1 MTPEK
6 ITELIEQAIPLLT
19 SYVVRIVG
27 VLFVFWIAT
36 RIARWLER
44 LVVRRLKER
53 DFDPALTG
61 FVGSLVKWLVI
72 IGAALSCLSVFG
84 VETTSFA
91 AVLGAA
97 GLAVGLAFQGTLG
110 NFAAGVMLIVFR
122 PFKVGDVVS
131 AAGQTGKIVDI
142 GLFTTTFDTPDN
154 RRITV
159 PNTEVAGKTIENLT
173 HHDERRVD
181 IDVGVDYGADIDET
195 REVLERALKKVEDRI
210 EAGSHQ
216 IFLAGL
222 GASSV
227 DWKVR
232 VWAKTPDYWAVWEQT
247 VRAIKLELDQAKI
260 GIPYPNM
267 EVHLHQDQA
276 A

>member
-1 MTPEK
+1 M
-6 ITELIEQAIPLLT
+6 
-19 SYVVRIVG
+19 
-27 VLFVFWIAT
+27 
-36 RIARWLER
+36 
-44 LVVRRLKER
+44 
-53 DFDPALTG
+53 
-61 FVGSLVKWLVI
+61 
-72 IGAALSCLSVFG
+72 
-84 VETTSFA
+84 
-91 AVLGAA
+91 
-97 GLAVGLAFQGTLG
+97 
-110 NFAAGVMLIVFR
+110 
-122 PFKVGDVVS
+122 
-131 AAGQTGKIVDI
+131 DI
-142 GLFTTTFDTPDN
+142 GLFTTTFDTADN

-159 PNTEVAGKTIENLT
+159 SNTAVAGQTIENLT

-181 IDVGVDYGADIDET
+181 IDVGVDYSADIDET
-195 REVLERALKKVEDRI
+195 RAVLERALKKVEDRI
-210 EAGSHQ
+210 ESGCHH

-267 EVHLHQDQA
+267 EVPLHQDQA